1 MTKRLAVAVTSG
13 MLIGGLTFGGI
24 AVAAPAESAP
34 DTDAKTAEV
43 VQLENDLAQAQEALK
58 QAEEELAAQD
68 AEAPAKLAA
77 AQEDVDAAQAAVQAA
92 EEALANTKS
101 TLDEATEKQE
111 AAQKDLDSKTA
122 AAEKATSE
130 RDAAK
135 KAYDDA
141 VAERASDEQIAALK
155 SDVDAKQEALDSAK
169 KKAEDAKAKADNVK
183 KDAAAAQVAVDDAQ
197 AKADAAKKAADE
209 AAAKQQ
215 EAEKQRDDA
224 QQAVTQAEG
233 ALQAAE
239 TKRTEACAPVKD
251 DPAVKAA
258 QQKLDEARSQQ
269 DEKQKA
275 VDTAQKN
282 AEQVLKDEQQGTAGF
297 FRWLGVEKND
307 PDATRAYELLTTG
320 KYTDASGNS
329 YDVSTKVDD
338 YGPFFAETELNKT
351 GDATT
356 LKNLKA
362 TLPHIDRG
370 NELRRNDDIFPG
382 RADLKINSLLM
393 AGSELQT
400 NAANT
405 VIGHRPE
412 VIQAENLAW
421 GHSDPYNGW
430 YTKEKNLYKQEP
442 VGHKSGTGHYKNL
455 MNDTYAFTGFAVV
468 DKQGTLHGIAHGQVF
483 DLDVRYY
490 TDSTAPS
497 YTTAEYGALIGEYES
512 TLRTARRN
520 FRMRRTR

>member
-68 AEAPAKLAA
+68 AEVPAKLAA

-111 AAQKDLDSKTA
+111 AAKNDLDSKTA
-122 AAEKATSE
+122 AAEKAASE
-130 RDAAK
+130 RDSAK

-141 VAERASDEQIAALK
+141 IAERASDEQIAALK

-169 KKAEDAKAKADNVK
+169 KNAEDAKAKADSAK

-209 AAAKQQ
+209 AAAMQQ

-233 ALQAAE
+233 ALQATE
-239 TKRTEACAPVKD
+239 TKLAEACTPVEN

-258 QQKLDEARSQQ
+258 QQKLDEARGQQ

-297 FRWLGVEKND
+297 FRWLGAEKND

-320 KYTDASGNS
+320 KYTDAKGNS
-329 YDVSTKVDD
+329 KDIGTKVDK

-362 TLPHIDRG
+362 ALKHIDRG
-370 NELRRNDDIFPG
+370 NELRQSDDNFPG
-382 RADLKINSLLM
+382 LDALRINSLLM
-393 AGSELQT
+393 AGSQLQT
-400 NAANT
+400 NAGNT
-405 VIGHRPE
+405 AVDHRAW
-412 VIQAENLAW
+412 VVGAENLAW
-421 GHSDPYNGW
+421 GNIDPYKLW
-430 YTKEKNLYKQEP
+430 YDGEKAILIAIRRGLRAVQGITITLQVRVMPLP
-442 VGHKSGTGHYKNL
+442 VS
-455 MNDTYAFTGFAVV
+455 
-468 DKQGTLHGIAHGQVF
+468 QW
-483 DLDVRYY
+483 
-490 TDSTAPS
+490 
-497 YTTAEYGALIGEYES
+497 
-512 TLRTARRN
+512 
-520 FRMRRTR
+520 